1 MKQILC
7 IGLVLMSLHSFAGGG
22 RDLVRQQEK
31 QERTI
36 KAAHKR
42 GKVTDKEFQKLMG
55 EQKTIKRY
63 IDLADADNYWSL
75 AEKKRVKGKLDRAEN
90 RLKRYKHNW
99 EE

>member
-7 IGLVLMSLHSFAGGG
+7 IGFVLLSLHSFAGGG

-42 GKVTDKEFQKLMG
+42 GKVTDNEFQKLMA

>member
-1 MKQILC
+1 
-7 IGLVLMSLHSFAGGG
+7 MSLHSFAGGG

-42 GKVTDKEFQKLMG
+42 GKVTGKEFQKLMG